1 MFTSGGIMGPLVPAL
16 RVAFC
21 TVVELV
27 VEITMVQ
34 TALGNLGASKKMN
47 YLSYHIYS
55 HLVLL
60 YAVISINS

>member
-1 MFTSGGIMGPLVPAL
+1 MGPLVPAL

-34 TALGNLGASKKMN
+34 TALGNLGISKKMN
-47 YLSYHIYS
+47 YLSYHIYN
-55 HLVLL
+55 HLVLV